1 MMRDVTDRDFDYV
14 VAQARMP
21 VLVEFWKPGCGSCRA
36 LMRELEKLES
46 DVSGRVLILKM
57 NVEENFQIP
66 AELDVSSLPVLALY
80 REGAF
85 ERFIGGLGTREEI
98 LTQLSL
104 GYKVLQVRPSFSM
117 RRSAS
122 TGPQDPAW
130 YSGNH
135 RNPCLCHPSR
145 ILVIQAQEASTA
157 SRRMNREASPAMTS
171 RSNRS

>member
-1 MMRDVTDRDFDYV
+1 MMRDVTDRDFDRAV
-14 VAQARMP
+14 SQARMP

-80 REGAF
+80 REGEF

-104 GYKVLQVRPSFSM
+104 
-117 RRSAS
+117 
-122 TGPQDPAW
+122 
-130 YSGNH
+130 
-135 RNPCLCHPSR
+135 
-145 ILVIQAQEASTA
+145 E
-157 SRRMNREASPAMTS
+157 
-171 RSNRS
+171 

>member
-14 VAQARMP
+14 VSQARMP

-98 LTQLSL
+98 LKQLPL
-104 GYKVLQVRPSFSM
+104 
-117 RRSAS
+117 
-122 TGPQDPAW
+122 
-130 YSGNH
+130 
-135 RNPCLCHPSR
+135 
-145 ILVIQAQEASTA
+145 E
-157 SRRMNREASPAMTS
+157 
-171 RSNRS
+171 